1 MKRLGIILGCD
12 LRSLA
17 AFRMGLGL
25 ALLFDLLGRW
35 CDLEAHY
42 SDAGVLP
49 RDLLFQT
56 TDSFVLSL
64 HVLGGS
70 VVFQAFLF
78 ALAGMAA
85 VLLVLGW
92 NTRWVAITSWIFLAS
107 LHARNPMILGP
118 GDNLL
123 LALTF
128 LGMFLPIGRQYS
140 MDSAMGP
147 EPVSDNRHCSLATVY
162 LLLLTML
169 IIFLVVRG
177 FPGTS
182 IVWTAGIALLA
193 IIPTAFWDWTS
204 AHTELARHGGLR
216 IYFDKDCAFCRKI
229 CLLFRTFLI
238 LLKTNIQAAQ
248 EVPEAYEI
256 MVEHDSWVVYDYD
269 GQVYVRWHAVL
280 LLLRRSPLAWPIGYL
295 LTAVGMGRWGD
306 FLYGLIASARSRLS
320 KLTAVLLPYRK
331 HSIEK
336 PAIANVLLGLY
347 LLFALTS
354 GIFQQLN
361 WNMPGATMLQHAL
374 PSAEIWRSR
383 GVAGLDLRLDRPR
396 IGGHLLNPSKK
407 VIELDRR
414 GT

>member
-1 MKRLGIILGCD
+1 MKVLRTVLGCD

-17 AFRMGLGL
+17 AFRVGLGL
-25 ALLFDLLGRW
+25 ALLFDLLGRL

-42 SDAGVLP
+42 SDTGVLP

-56 TDSFVLSL
+56 TDSIVLSL

-70 VVFQAFLF
+70 VVFEALLF
-78 ALAGMAA
+78 VLAGIVA

-92 NTRWVAITSWIFLAS
+92 NTRWMAIISWIFLAS
-107 LHARNPMILGP
+107 LHARNPMILNP
-118 GDNLL
+118 GDSLL
-123 LALTF
+123 LTLTF
-128 LGMFLPIGRQYS
+128 LGMFLPIEKQYS
-140 MDSAMGP
+140 MDSAMDP
-147 EPVSDNRHCSLATVY
+147 EPVSENRHCSLATVS

-169 IIFLVVRG
+169 MIFLVVRSM
-177 FPGTS
+177 PGTN

-193 IIPTAFWDWTS
+193 FVPTFLWDWMS
-204 AHTELARHGGLR
+204 ANTELARHGGLR

-238 LLKTNIQAAQ
+238 LFKTNIQAAQ

-280 LLLRRSPLAWPIGYL
+280 LLLRRSPIAWPIGYL

-336 PAIANVLLGLY
+336 PAIANVLLGLF
-347 LLFALTS
+347 LLFALTL

-383 GVAGLDLRLDRPR
+383 GEAGLELRLDRPKT
-396 IGGHLLNPSKK
+396 GGHLLNPSKK
-407 VIELDRR
+407 VIKLDRR
-414 GT
+414 GA

>member
-1 MKRLGIILGCD
+1 VKGLRTVFGCD

-17 AFRMGLGL
+17 AFRVGLGL
-25 ALLFDLLGRW
+25 ALLFDLFGRSR
-35 CDLEAHY
+35 DLEAHY
-42 SDAGVLP
+42 TDTGVLP

-70 VVFQAFLF
+70 VAFEVLLF

-107 LHARNPMILGP
+107 LHARNPMVLDP

-123 LALTF
+123 LTLCF

-140 MDSAMGP
+140 IDSAMDP
-147 EPVSDNRHCSLATVY
+147 EPVSDNRHCSLATVL

-169 IIFLVVRG
+169 MIFLVVRS
-177 FPGTS
+177 FPETNA
-182 IVWTAGIALLA
+182 VWAAGIALLA
-193 IIPTAFWDWTS
+193 FMPTILWDWMG
-204 AHTELARHGGLR
+204 AHTELASHGGLR
-216 IYFDKDCAFCRKI
+216 IYFDKDCVFCRKI
-229 CLLFRTFLI
+229 CLLFRTFLV
-238 LLKTNIQAAQ
+238 LLKTNIRAAQ

-280 LLLRRSPLAWPIGYL
+280 LLLRRSPLAWPVGYL
-295 LTAVGMGRWGD
+295 LTAIGMGRWGD
-306 FLYGLIASARSRLS
+306 FLYGLIASARSPLS
-320 KLTAVLLPYRK
+320 KLTSVLLPYRK

-347 LLFALTS
+347 LLFVLTS
-354 GIFQQLN
+354 GIFQQLS
-361 WNMPGATMLQHAL
+361 WNMPGAEMLQHAL
-374 PSAEIWRSR
+374 PSAEIWRSL
-383 GVAGLDLRLDRPR
+383 GEAGPQMRRDRPDED
-396 IGGHLLNPSKK
+396 GHLLNPSTT
-407 VIELDRR
+407 VIRLDRR